1 MKKKTIFL
9 LIHIILI
16 VLAIIS
22 LPLTFII
29 HSIFFAPPPSYATYG
44 EFPITLTYEIN
55 GETVT
60 TNEIYV
66 VECNGYNPMLGYTY
80 SGRIQS
86 TGEQG
91 IILYQENNYKIICEF
106 GTPDYYIGKTSGYEN
121 NIVPP
126 HYYIQEEKR
135 TFLFFKEK
143 TFTVLTENELYEQYS
158 IRLVSWTTAEPLE
171 TLTK

>member
-9 LIHIILI
+9 LIPIILI

-60 TNEIYV
+60 TNEI
-66 VECNGYNPMLGYTY
+66 
-80 SGRIQS
+80 
-86 TGEQG
+86 
-91 IILYQENNYKIICEF
+91 
-106 GTPDYYIGKTSGYEN
+106 
-121 NIVPP
+121 
-126 HYYIQEEKR
+126 
-135 TFLFFKEK
+135 
-143 TFTVLTENELYEQYS
+143 
-158 IRLVSWTTAEPLE
+158 
-171 TLTK
+171 